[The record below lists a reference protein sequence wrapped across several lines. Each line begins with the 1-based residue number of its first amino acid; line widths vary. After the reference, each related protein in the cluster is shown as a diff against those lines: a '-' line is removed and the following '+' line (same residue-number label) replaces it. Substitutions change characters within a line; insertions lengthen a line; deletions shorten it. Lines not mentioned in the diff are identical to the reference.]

1 LHILD
6 FIVTD
11 LPRWVN
17 PASPEDVA
25 IKQQKFPRTK
35 YGSGAPAT
43 YPYGNQTPIFYL
55 RVAKIPVIDQ
65 VQP

>member
-1 LHILD
+1 MHILD

-43 YPYGNQTPIFYL
+43 YRYPILYL